1 MVFVTMPPQD
11 LLHSNFDPS
20 VICEVINNDSL
31 YRIYFA
37 DKAEIQGAS
46 LESIKT
52 SRSSYYIDIDFDS
65 EISIFDT
72 LSDKQCEIQGH
83 MITSTWKMTFQIR
96 RDDLVLEMN
105 INEKIK
111 NDSEISN
118 QCTGMADFR
127 LYSSEIIKIN
137 IFQKFQKRISKLVDG
152 VYINMS
158 ALIAHSIWKHSYK
171 GYSNFSNPTHC
182 QNMYSSR
189 GILYGRIEFVDCYI

>member
-1 MVFVTMPPQD
+1 
-11 LLHSNFDPS
+11 
-20 VICEVINNDSL
+20 
-31 YRIYFA
+31 
-37 DKAEIQGAS
+37 
-46 LESIKT
+46 
-52 SRSSYYIDIDFDS
+52 
-65 EISIFDT
+65 
-72 LSDKQCEIQGH
+72 
-83 MITSTWKMTFQIR
+83 MTFQIR

-158 ALIAHSIWKHSYK
+158 ALIAHSI
-171 GYSNFSNPTHC
+171 
-182 QNMYSSR
+182 
-189 GILYGRIEFVDCYI
+189 